1 MHLSQISVEEE
12 MSNDGGQSLWWL
24 QTDFDGGHLGKVT
37 GAKME
42 VMVDAMVVGVV
53 KRVVWSSLGLLLEWV
68 IYIGVADDL
77 GMTVGNDSDGNKGSA
92 VMSGGG
98 GGFVNSTWVGG

>member
-1 MHLSQISVEEE
+1 M
-12 MSNDGGQSLWWL
+12 
-24 QTDFDGGHLGKVT
+24 
-37 GAKME
+37 
-42 VMVDAMVVGVV
+42 
-53 KRVVWSSLGLLLEWV
+53 

-77 GMTVGNDSDGNKGSA
+77 GMTVGDDSDGNKGSA